1 MPRPNAERM
10 PVDVT
15 VTVLPGRTRLVSMVS
30 ASVRPGS
37 GSNCGNMLDLL
48 MARLAALLGT
58 MYWNAT
64 SLPV

>member
-1 MPRPNAERM
+1 M

-37 GSNCGNMLDLL
+37 GADRGDMLDLL

-64 SLPV
+64 SLPA